1 MIRSVLLLGAALF
14 LVALLPGPATAH
26 ANYVSSDPLP
36 DAILPYN
43 STPTSVSVTL
53 SEPIEAN
60 SATIDV
66 TNGTGARSDLPPVTL
81 SADGRT
87 MSVRLNATGPGIFT
101 VAWTATS
108 AVDGHFTAGSFAYG
122 VQEAN
127 GNLPGSLPPGGPT
140 STGAPVSPFEV
151 GLRFVGFVGLA
162 AALGAVVLGAFM
174 WIPAGRDP
182 DVKATPAYGLGFQV
196 VTNVARAGAFLF
208 ALAFAGLFLLTDV
221 LEGSGG
227 AGSIVGSTYKL
238 SVVLSLAVG
247 AALFVVLSSAFAQSR
262 KQSPETVRRH
272 LLIGAVLGFA
282 AIGIGVAGTHAAARD
297 FVVKTVFIEFTLPG
311 VGVIADAAH
320 ILGVA
325 LWVGGLVTIFAAR
338 SFLREPASVP
348 LARIVIGRF
357 SRMAAYC
364 VGLVLL
370 GGLLLAILL
379 VGSVDAL
386 FRFGYGWVVLA
397 KVALFAPMV
406 AFGAYNRYRL
416 IPRASETGEPT
427 AAFRQLTRNVRNES
441 ALGVTVLVL
450 AALLASLTPAISV
463 AAGPQLF
470 TLDDTVNGIR
480 VHMLVTPTP
489 TIANRSYTLEFLL
502 YYASNGS
509 DYNGGK
515 NTSAITFRSL
525 TNVGLPP
532 STLALDGP
540 HGNHFFITTLAM
552 SQPGT
557 WRIDPRFTRVD
568 GFDLIATFHIVLTG
582 AG

>member
-53 SEPIEAN
+53 SEAIEAN

-66 TNGTGARSDLPPVTL
+66 TNGTGARFDLPPV
-81 SADGRT
+81 SPSSDGRT

-122 VQEAN
+122 VQDAS
-127 GNLPGSLPPGGPT
+127 GNLPGSLPPGGAT
-140 STGAPVSPFEV
+140 SIGAPVSPFEI
-151 GLRFVGFVGLA
+151 GLRFVGFFGLA
-162 AALGAVVLGAFM
+162 AALGAAVIGAFM

-182 DVKATPAYGLGFQV
+182 DVNATPAYGLGFQV

-227 AGSIVGSTYKL
+227 AGSILGSTYKL
-238 SVVLSLAVG
+238 SVVLSLALG
-247 AALFVVLSSAFAQSR
+247 AALFVVLSDAFSRSR
-262 KQSPETVRRH
+262 KQAPEAVRRH
-272 LLIGAVLGFA
+272 LLIGAILGIA
-282 AIGIGVAGTHAAARD
+282 AIGIGVAGTHAAATD
-297 FVVKTVFIEFTLPG
+297 FVLIEFTLPG
-311 VGVIADAAH
+311 VGVVADAAH
-320 ILGVA
+320 ILGVT

-348 LARIVIGRF
+348 LTRIVIGRF

-370 GGLLLAILL
+370 GGFILALLL

-416 IPRASETGEPT
+416 VPRGSEASEPA
-427 AAFRQLTRNVRNES
+427 AAFRQLTRNVRNET
-441 ALGVTVLVL
+441 ALGATILVL

-463 AAGPQLF
+463 AAGPQPF
-470 TLDDTVNGIR
+470 TLDDTVSGIR
-480 VHMLVTPTP
+480 VHLVVTPTP
-489 TIANRSYTLEFLL
+489 TIANRSYALEFYLS
-502 YYASNGS
+502 YASNGS

-515 NTSAITFRSL
+515 NTSKITFRSL
-525 TNVGLPP
+525 TNIGLPP
-532 STLALDGP
+532 TTLALIGP
-540 HGNHFFITTLAM
+540 HGNHLIITTFAM

-557 WRIDPRFTRVD
+557 WRIDADIPRVD
-568 GFDLIATFHIVLTG
+568 GFDLIATFHIALTG

>member
-1 MIRSVLLLGAALF
+1 MNRSLILVGAALF
-14 LVALLPGPATAH
+14 LAALLPGAATAH

-53 SEPIEAN
+53 SEAIEA
-60 SATIDV
+60 SAATIEV
-66 TNGTGARSDLPPVTL
+66 TNGTGARFDLPPVTL
-81 SADGRT
+81 SGDSRT

-122 VQEAN
+122 VQDAN

-151 GLRFVGFVGLA
+151 GLRFVGFLGLA
-162 AALGAVVLGAFM
+162 AALGAAVLGAFM

-238 SVVLSLAVG
+238 SIVLSLAVG

-262 KQSPETVRRH
+262 KQSPESVRRH
-272 LLIGAVLGFA
+272 LLIGVGLGFA

-297 FVVKTVFIEFTLPG
+297 FVLIEFTLTG
-311 VGVIADAAH
+311 VGVVADAVH
-320 ILGVA
+320 LIGVA
-325 LWVGGLVTIFAAR
+325 LWVGGLVTIFGVR

-386 FRFGYGWVVLA
+386 FRFGYGWVILA
-397 KVALFAPMV
+397 KVALFTPMV

-416 IPRASETGEPT
+416 IPRASETSEP
-427 AAFRQLTRNVRNES
+427 AEAFRQLTWNVRNET

-450 AALLASLTPAISV
+450 AALLASLTPAVSV
-463 AAGPQLF
+463 LAGPQSF
-470 TLDDTVNGIR
+470 TLDDTLSGIR
-480 VHMLVTPTP
+480 VHMVVTPAP
-489 TIANRSYTLEFLL
+489 TIANISYTLEFYL

-509 DYNGGK
+509 NYDLGK
-515 NTSAITFRSL
+515 NTSAVTFTL
-525 TNVGLPP
+525 QN
-532 STLALDGP
+532 STLSPQTLRLDGP

-552 SQPGT
+552 SRPGT
-557 WRIDPRFTRVD
+557 WRIDARFARFD
-568 GFDLIATFHIVLTG
+568 GFDLIPTFNISLTG
-582 AG
+582 GR

>member
-1 MIRSVLLLGAALF
+1 MNRSVLFLGAALF
-14 LVALLPGPATAH
+14 IVALLPGAATAH

-36 DAILPYN
+36 DMILPYN
-43 STPTSVSVTL
+43 STPTSLSVTL
-53 SEPIEAN
+53 SEAIEAN

-66 TNGTGARSDLPPVTL
+66 TDGTGARFDLPPVTL
-81 SADGRT
+81 SSDGRT

-122 VQEAN
+122 VQDAN
-127 GNLPGSLPPGGPT
+127 GNLPGSLPPGGAT
-140 STGAPVSPFEV
+140 SIGAPVSPFEV
-151 GLRFVGFVGLA
+151 GLRFVGFFGLA
-162 AALGAVVLGAFM
+162 AALGAAVLGAFM

-182 DVKATPAYGLGFQV
+182 DVTATPAYGLGFQV

-221 LEGSGG
+221 LEGGGG

-238 SVVLSLAVG
+238 SIVLSLALG
-247 AALFVVLSSAFAQSR
+247 ASLFVVLSDAFSRSR
-262 KQSPETVRRH
+262 KQEPEAVRRH
-272 LLIGAVLGFA
+272 LLIGVILGVT
-282 AIGIGVAGTHAAARD
+282 AIGIGVAGTHAAAMD
-297 FVVKTVFIEFTLPG
+297 FVLIEFTLPG
-311 VGVIADAAH
+311 VGVVADAAH
-320 ILGVA
+320 ILGVT
-325 LWVGGLVTIFAAR
+325 LWVGGLVTIFGAR
-338 SFLREPASVP
+338 SFLREPSSVP

-370 GGLLLAILL
+370 GGLVLAILL

-416 IPRASETGEPT
+416 VPRGSESSEPG
-427 AAFRQLTRNVRNES
+427 AAFRQLTRNVRNET
-441 ALGVTVLVL
+441 ALGATILVL

-489 TIANRSYTLEFLL
+489 TIASRSYTLEFLL

-515 NTSAITFRSL
+515 NTSMITFQSL

-540 HGNHFFITTLAM
+540 HGNHFFITTFAM

-557 WRIDPRFTRVD
+557 WRIEPRFTRVD
-568 GFDLIATFHIVLTG
+568 GFDLIATFHIALTG

>member
-1 MIRSVLLLGAALF
+1 MNRSLILVGAALF
-14 LVALLPGPATAH
+14 LVAVLPGAATAH

-53 SEPIEAN
+53 SEAIETN
-60 SATIDV
+60 LGSIEV
-66 TNGTGARSDLPPVTL
+66 TNETGARFDVPPVSL

-101 VAWTATS
+101 VAWRATS

-122 VQEAN
+122 AQDRY
-127 GNLPGSLPPGGPT
+127 GNLPGSLPSGGAT
-140 STGAPVSPFEV
+140 STGAPVSPLEV
-151 GLRFVGFVGLA
+151 GLRFIGFVGLA
-162 AALGAVVLGAFM
+162 AALGAAVLGTFM

-182 DVKATPAYGLGFQV
+182 DVKDTPAYAMGFQV

-208 ALAFAGLFLLTDV
+208 ALAFAGLFLLTDA

-227 AGSIVGSTYKL
+227 VGSVVGSTYKL
-238 SVVLSLAVG
+238 SVVSSLAVG
-247 AALFVVLSSAFAQSR
+247 VVLFVVLSSAFSQSR
-262 KQSPETVRRH
+262 KEPPDAARRH
-272 LLIGAVLGFA
+272 LLIGAVLGVA
-282 AIGIGVAGTHAAARD
+282 AIGIGSAGTHAAAS
-297 FVVKTVFIEFTLPG
+297 ETLYP
-311 VGVIADAAH
+311 VGILADAAH
-320 ILGVA
+320 VLGVA
-325 LWVGGLVTIFAAR
+325 LWVGGLVTIFGVR
-338 SFLREPASVP
+338 SFVRGPASVP

-370 GGLLLAILL
+370 GGLVLAILL

-397 KVALFAPMV
+397 KVALFAPMI

-416 IPRASETGEPT
+416 IPRASETREPE
-427 AAFRQLTRNVRNES
+427 AAFRQLTSNVRNETV
-441 ALGVTVLVL
+441 LGITVLVL
-450 AALLASLTPAISV
+450 AALLASLTPATSVISEP
-463 AAGPQLF
+463 GLF
-470 TLDDTVNGIR
+470 TLDDTVSGIR
-480 VHMLVTPTP
+480 VHMVVTPPP
-489 TIANRSYTLEFLL
+489 TIASRDYAVEFFL

-509 DYNGGK
+509 AYNGGK

-525 TNVGLPP
+525 TNVTLPP
-532 STLALDGP
+532 NTLPFDAQ
-540 HGNHFFITTLAM
+540 HGNHFILTTFAM

-557 WRIDPRFTRVD
+557 WRIDARFTRVD
-568 GFDLIATFHIVLTG
+568 GFDLIATFHIILT
-582 AG
+582 

>member
-1 MIRSVLLLGAALF
+1 MNRSIILLGAAL
-14 LVALLPGPATAH
+14 LLAGLLPGGATAH
-26 ANYVSSDPLP
+26 ANYVSSDPSP

-53 SEPIEAN
+53 SEAIEAN
-60 SATIDV
+60 SGSIDV
-66 TNGTGARSDLPPVTL
+66 TNETGARFDLPLVTL

-101 VAWTATS
+101 VAWRGTS

-122 VQEAN
+122 VQDLN
-127 GNLPGSLPPGGPT
+127 GNLPGSLPPGGAT

-151 GLRFVGFVGLA
+151 GLRFVGFLGLA
-162 AALGAVVLGAFM
+162 AALGAAVLGAFM

-182 DVKATPAYGLGFQV
+182 EVKETPAYGLGFQV

-208 ALAFAGLFLLTDV
+208 ALAFAGLFLLTDA
-221 LEGSGG
+221 LEGSEGV
-227 AGSIVGSTYKL
+227 GSVVGSTYKL

-247 AALFVVLSSAFAQSR
+247 VVLFLVLTSAFTRSR
-262 KQSPETVRRH
+262 KQPPDGARRH
-272 LLIGAVLGFA
+272 MLIGAVLGFA
-282 AIGIGVAGTHAAARD
+282 AIAVGSAGTHAAAS
-297 FVVKTVFIEFTLPG
+297 ETLPP
-311 VGVIADAAH
+311 VGIVADAAH
-320 ILGVA
+320 VAGVA
-325 LWVGGLVTIFAAR
+325 LWVGGLVTVFGVR

-370 GGLLLAILL
+370 GGLVLAILL

-397 KVALFAPMV
+397 KVALFAPMI

-416 IPRASETGEPT
+416 IPRASETREPE
-427 AAFRQLTRNVRNES
+427 ASFRQLTWNVRNETV
-441 ALGVTVLVL
+441 LGVTVLVL
-450 AALLASLTPAISV
+450 AALLASLTPAVSV
-463 AAGPQLF
+463 LAGPQSF
-470 TLDDTVNGIR
+470 TLDDTLSGIR
-480 VHMLVTPTP
+480 VHMVVTPAP
-489 TIANRSYTLEFLL
+489 TIANMSYTLEFYL

-509 DYNGGK
+509 NYDLGK
-515 NTSAITFRSL
+515 NTSAITFTL
-525 TNVGLPP
+525 QN
-532 STLALDGP
+532 STLSPQTLRLDGP

-552 SQPGT
+552 SRPGT
-557 WRIDPRFTRVD
+557 WRIDARFARFD
-568 GFDLIATFHIVLTG
+568 GFDLIPTFHIILTG
-582 AG
+582 GR